1 MFLEKANSLKSGS
14 CLGSDR
20 LQSFEVYTGGLSGVM
35 GEFDDRVG
43 DVGAACDESVEEF
56 AYPLAISEPHFFSDG
71 SKFIV
76 WDGRC
81 LFDVCVEVIIMVH
94 RDVGCVCVAEDASL

>member
-1 MFLEKANSLKSGS
+1 MDPFCPGGYEILVDTANGFK
-14 CLGSDR
+14 
-20 LQSFEVYTGGLSGVM
+20 VYSSGLSGVL

-43 DVGAACDESVEEF
+43 DVGAAYDESVEEF
-56 AYPLAISEPHFFSDG
+56 AYPLAISEPHFFFDG

-81 LFDVCVEVIIMVH
+81 LVDVCVEVIIMVH